1 MTHTDGFVEVKPG
14 FLVNPALKL
23 RLHSGG
29 SGGLAPMPSS
39 WAARY
44 SLSTFVSQMVGSAIR
59 ASSAS
64 CIDATY

>member
-14 FLVNPALKL
+14 FLVDP
-23 RLHSGG
+23 
-29 SGGLAPMPSS
+29 
-39 WAARY
+39 AARY

-64 CIDATY
+64 RIEATY